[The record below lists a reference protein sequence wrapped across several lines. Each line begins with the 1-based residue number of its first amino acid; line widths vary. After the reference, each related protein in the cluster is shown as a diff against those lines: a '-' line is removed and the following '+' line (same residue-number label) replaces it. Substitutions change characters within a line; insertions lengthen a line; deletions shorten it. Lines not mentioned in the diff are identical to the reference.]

1 MESKDI
7 GNISDYF
14 TQVIPETDTKRV
26 WEHLVLKW
34 IDRIAENK
42 EILNL
47 FELKLWLE
55 SLDAFFTSTYS
66 EKLILEQHK
75 ENKKNYA
82 FYLSTFTHI
91 ITRIISLIKS
101 MNYTDDKFKANFEE
115 FIIERISESGKDRS
129 INSINFHT
137 PEESMQSLNL
147 FLQNLKVICAEL
159 LKEDT
164 IPLKTFLA
172 VKKLYNREL
181 QNNPTVI
188 TLKKKSLFPKIDKV
202 FQPDISEIILKTS
215 DKDLRKNLGIF
226 FILTFRVLKI
236 NNFIEQSLNKSRNM
250 NVVIPLILALGNNI
264 EFVLKFYKN
273 SLSSNLK
280 QNIEDKQKL
289 RSVEESFND
298 FKLEYKKIYQGE
310 LPYFFNASNVKINR
324 RKLLRNI
331 VIISE
336 IAIQEAIEIIAN
348 LFNEELRGPDIFEN
362 YISRQQ
368 KSQGLVT
375 KLTHLHRLINDYM
388 NCKSSLTPSDIF
400 FEINLFIETDLN
412 YLLYKDWNELLR
424 LYNNLSNTGFTK
436 EFERHLLS
444 FHSFITRILKE
455 IVKKRT

>member
-14 TQVIPETDTKRV
+14 TQVIPDSDSKKM
-26 WEHLVLKW
+26 WDHLVLKW

-66 EKLILEQHK
+66 EKLIINPDK
-75 ENKKNYA
+75 NNKKNYS

-101 MNYTDDKFKANFEE
+101 MSYTDDKFKANFEE
-115 FIIERISESGKDRS
+115 FIIERISESGKDGV
-129 INSINFHT
+129 INSANFHT
-137 PEESMQSLNL
+137 PEESMKSLSQ
-147 FLQNLKVICAEL
+147 FLQNLKVICGDL
-159 LKEDT
+159 LKEDF

-181 QNNPTVI
+181 QNNPAVT

-202 FQPDISEIILKTS
+202 FQPDISEIILNTQ

-236 NNFIEQSLNKSRNM
+236 NNFIEQSLNRSRNM
-250 NVVIPLILALGNNI
+250 NIVIPLILALGNNI
-264 EFVLKFYKN
+264 EFVLKFYKETLAG
-273 SLSSNLK
+273 SLKKVLPENSNLK
-280 QNIEDKQKL
+280 A
-289 RSVEESFND
+289 VEESFND
-298 FKLEYKKIYQGE
+298 FRLEYKKIYQGE
-310 LPYFFNASNVKINR
+310 LPYFFNATNVKINR

-348 LFNEELRGPDIFEN
+348 LFNENLKGPDIFEN
-362 YISRQQ
+362 YISRRQ

-375 KLTHLHRLINDYM
+375 KLTHIHRMINDYM
-388 NCKSSLTPSDIF
+388 NCKSSLTPSDLF

-436 EFERHLLS
+436 DFDRHLLS
-444 FHSFITRILKE
+444 FHSFITKILKE
-455 IVKKRT
+455 IVKRRK